1 MNPLLLGGIVETV
14 GKVADSLFTSDEERE
29 KAALENRRFDIEE
42 RRLDQTID
50 LAQIDVN
57 KTEAATGSLFAGGW
71 RPAIGWTCAVAL
83 FCYYVPYVLAA
94 TVLWV
99 IQVIQTGQLVN
110 RPDLGIADLL
120 GLVFSLL
127 GMSTLRTVDKVK
139 GVEAK

>member
-29 KAALENRRFDIEE
+29 KAALENRKLDIEE

-50 LAQIDVN
+50 LAQIEVN
-57 KTEAATGSLFAGGW
+57 KTEAASGSLFNGGW
-71 RPAIGWTCAVAL
+71 RPAIGWTCAVSL

-94 TVLWV
+94 TVLWA

-120 GLVFSLL
+120 GLVAALL
-127 GMSTLRTVDKVK
+127 GMSTLRTVDKLK
-139 GVEAK
+139 GLAK

>member
-29 KAALENRRFDIEE
+29 KAALENRKFDIEE

-50 LAQIDVN
+50 LAQIEVN
-57 KTEAATGSLFAGGW
+57 KTEAASGSLFNGGW
-71 RPAIGWTCAVAL
+71 RPAIGWTCAVSL

-94 TVLWV
+94 TVLWA

-120 GLVFSLL
+120 GLVAALL
-127 GMSTLRTVDKVK
+127 GMSTLRTVDKLK
-139 GVEAK
+139 GVAK

>member
-29 KAALENRRFDIEE
+29 KAALENRKFDIEE

-50 LAQIDVN
+50 LAQIEVN
-57 KTEAATGSLFAGGW
+57 KTEAASGSLFNGGW
-71 RPAIGWTCAVAL
+71 RPAIGWTCAVSL

-94 TVLWV
+94 TVLWA

-120 GLVFSLL
+120 GLVAALL
-127 GMSTLRTVDKVK
+127 GMSTLRTVDKLK
-139 GVEAK
+139 GLAK